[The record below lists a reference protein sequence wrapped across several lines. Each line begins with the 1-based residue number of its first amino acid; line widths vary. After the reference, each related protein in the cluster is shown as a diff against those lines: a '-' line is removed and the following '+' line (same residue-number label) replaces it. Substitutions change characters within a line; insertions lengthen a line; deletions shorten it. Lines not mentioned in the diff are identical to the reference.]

1 MAKFRTD
8 TDTPVTYAIP
18 KIKIPDNRN
27 ISNIDITEYSPY
39 LPHGVFISHALD
51 RSRAVAQSDGE
62 QLWNATKTLP
72 QAIGATLI
80 GDAGSLLDFEDM
92 NNQDDEIGSDLKR
105 WSMNYVDKL
114 HEDNPIYREN
124 PGASFDFGDSAY
136 FYEHGRGLA
145 ESIGA
150 FMIEGMA
157 LGAGVGALFAKGAQA
172 IKFGTVLA
180 KTGNVAKAS
189 RLAKVLT
196 GVESGVVQGMSGL
209 TSSVLLN
216 KIESDGAG
224 IGVFDAT
231 YKTLIDAGIEE
242 TVARKRAADA
252 GEHTILMNRANI
264 LLNVSS
270 AMRFIKP
277 INSTNN
283 ILKKINWKTN
293 LTGLAVE
300 SGQEFLEEEINY
312 LAEQSGLAKGKGKE
326 YGFNEMLDDAMSDK
340 GLESGVLGALGG
352 FMQQGGTQL
361 KDMMSSNKGK
371 IGTLNPETG
380 LYMSNKAY
388 NNMRY
393 DQQETLRV
401 KANKIFSDAGAA
413 PAMESVFRNAKA
425 TIENNKILNDLT
437 AQKEQFLKE
446 GKKSEADAISLQ
458 IQEKVQE
465 HLAFTAFEHFRAG
478 STSDLISV
486 FEKVEKGEA
495 PAMAEKD
502 PSSPEFYKTKA
513 KEAITLIKKLENA
526 YIESQSFKNSQSVY
540 ARKAFQIIKGTTLES
555 VKKEREIHRI
565 KLQEKLDKV
574 KPGVSVAQIEA
585 ASVPGV
591 NPNPNPNATQE
602 EMDER
607 AVLLNNRITLDP
619 LLQTELDRI
628 AKENEEEIKNDTDEI
643 LNQKYKDSEKIL
655 NDLEKELVNEKF
667 QSRKKGETSL
677 SKEFLDSQN
686 FVKKVQKKIQENIEK
701 EILKRENDKLYPNSS
716 ELTIEDSSDVNDLLE
731 RKKAIERDLKN
742 TSIENL
748 EGAFINGKR
757 TLVFTIRGKEYFN
770 LYSSADS
777 SLNRDSDGNIV
788 SVTLTNDKN
797 QSVTF
802 SNERMVD
809 EISYVILTDILS
821 QNNTEISDETVVK
834 KIENLEIIVEEE
846 SISLEEDLYEVNEL
860 IEYLE
865 EEIFKE
871 IKELTSAG
879 FSKKEIKEYIDKS
892 KEKSQIKD
900 LKSAKKKIESK
911 LKLKQN
917 VGKSN
922 KKTSQSSEKSNE
934 RNDTKGKKSISSK
947 EIERKDESFTGISEI
962 TEVQTLLD
970 LNDEI
975 AKKENEKEEEQV
987 ALDLETS
994 RENQISLAEQEKK
1007 DDEKFAKDIAKVDS
1021 VQQLIN
1027 ILDVEKSVNSLS
1039 SERETIIKKRIA
1051 VLKRKATM
1059 LEKEAKE
1066 RKEKD
1071 KEKERLLL
1079 GDENPSESLTDEI
1092 TTSKD
1097 KTLLVNLIAPEGVKP
1112 VTTDQTKTSEVKT
1125 SNVNDKAVEQS
1136 FKEQPK
1142 AETQKVE
1149 ESRGDKADIE
1159 KRRQEEVDKIIK
1171 SIFPNTQLSQ
1181 VVYHGTRTQDKF
1193 DTFDENKIGELDSG
1207 YFGRGFYFSPD
1218 KSYAEGYSKQ
1228 YNGYTITAILNLQN
1242 PLETDANKANTNIS
1256 LENNDGVIV
1265 RVGEN
1270 LNPELNTTEYDT
1282 NEIGEVVVK
1291 NSNQIH
1297 ILSEKELSSIKKIN
1311 DKYDAELA
1319 AFESKQST
1327 KKTNKK
1333 EEIIEEED
1341 LTYENTPIEIQ
1352 EDLGGYPT
1360 QHGVV
1365 QYVDHLDKDFGRTS
1379 AVANTDTSIGEYMA
1393 DYSINKVGV
1402 KIKFVAF
1409 NYSENRELTKEE
1421 IASGDFRKI
1430 DVKMVYLNSV
1440 GEPLMY
1446 NDKPVFGLLLKKLE
1460 KDTETESAIA
1470 LQNRKT
1476 LIAMLAQ
1483 GKEVFTQVTKVS
1495 QGKIGYY
1502 KNGDSF
1508 NPKELF
1514 GEGELLIQNNVGEL
1528 VNSKKSTPNP
1538 KGIFF
1543 KYNGEDVFIKLKR
1556 FNKGVVNFVSPKI
1569 MRSNGEPHNL
1579 RMNVAKVGQHGFD
1592 LLMARLTAQ
1601 AKGIKP
1607 DDNTTASKNMLQNV
1621 GISGLTLAQATDLFF
1636 YKSNRISKN
1645 AINIQYINNKLWVS
1659 YNETINGVTEYVTRD
1674 FAEELH
1680 FSESKNPNANVFN
1693 NFKLSIQN
1701 MYRSFNIEMAGKTF
1715 KELGYEIPFTITND
1729 LGTKTYKPS
1738 DTYDSFMFDQGIL
1751 TTNVQSKVVNG
1762 KRIISFNAKTEFNT
1776 NPNDWDVKD
1785 SVKVEKLK
1793 DNDFESFE
1801 SEINLPESAFEYIEN
1816 PTLEKLDEETFEPET
1831 KITNFF
1837 DLIKSLTVFNTE
1849 SESKEKVLSQSD
1861 VDNFTLED
1869 AQNKASELFD
1879 TNMYKTIF
1887 DDMFIEQKESIFT
1900 STKEQLIKIIK
1911 KICL

>member
-1 MAKFRTD
+1 MSEFKSL
-8 TDTPVTYAIP
+8 TPITYAVP
-18 KIKIPDNRN
+18 KIKVQDNQN
-27 ISNIDITEYSPY
+27 VSPIDITEYSPY

-150 FMIEGMA
+150 FMLEGMA

-231 YKTLIDAGIEE
+231 YKTLIDAGVKE

-312 LAEQSGLAKGKGKE
+312 LAEQSGLAKGKDKE

-340 GLESGVLGALGG
+340 GLESGVLGAIGG

-361 KDMMSSNKGK
+361 KDMVSSNKRK
-371 IGTLNPETG
+371 IGTLNSETG

-401 KANKIFSDAGAA
+401 KANKIFSDTGAA

-437 AQKEQFLKE
+437 AQKEQFIKE

-486 FEKVEKGEA
+486 FEKVEKGES

-585 ASVPGV
+585 ASVSGN

-607 AVLLNNRITLDP
+607 AVLLNNRAMLDP
-619 LLQTELDRI
+619 TLQ
-628 AKENEEEIKNDTDEI
+628 EEYDKKILESDDEIKNATDDD

-655 NDLEKELVNEKF
+655 NDLEKELFNEKF

-701 EILKRENDKLYPNSS
+701 EILKRENNKLYPNSS
-716 ELTIEDSSDVNDLLE
+716 E
-731 RKKAIERDLKN
+731 
-742 TSIENL
+742 
-748 EGAFINGKR
+748 
-757 TLVFTIRGKEYFN
+757 
-770 LYSSADS
+770 
-777 SLNRDSDGNIV
+777 
-788 SVTLTNDKN
+788 
-797 QSVTF
+797 
-802 SNERMVD
+802 
-809 EISYVILTDILS
+809 
-821 QNNTEISDETVVK
+821 
-834 KIENLEIIVEEE
+834 
-846 SISLEEDLYEVNEL
+846 
-860 IEYLE
+860 
-865 EEIFKE
+865 
-871 IKELTSAG
+871 
-879 FSKKEIKEYIDKS
+879 
-892 KEKSQIKD
+892 
-900 LKSAKKKIESK
+900 
-911 LKLKQN
+911 
-917 VGKSN
+917 
-922 KKTSQSSEKSNE
+922 KSNE
-934 RNDTKGKKSISSK
+934 GNDAKGKKSISSK
-947 EIERKDESFTGISEI
+947 EIERKDESLTGISEI

-975 AKKENEKEEEQV
+975 EKKENEKAEEQA

-994 RENQISLAEQEKK
+994 RENQIALAEQEKK

-1051 VLKRKATM
+1051 VLRRKATI

-1079 GDENPSESLTDEI
+1079 GDENPIESLTDEI

-1097 KTLLVNLIAPEGVKP
+1097 KTSLVNLIAPEGVKP
-1112 VTTDQTKTSEVKT
+1112 VTTDQTKTSEVRT
-1125 SNVNDKAVEQS
+1125 SNANGKAVEQS
-1136 FKEQPK
+1136 LKEQSIAESNNTQQDNSVLENKK
-1142 AETQKVE
+1142 AE
-1149 ESRGDKADIE
+1149 IE
-1159 KRRQEEVDKIIK
+1159 RRRQEELTKIIQ
-1171 SIFPNTQLSQ
+1171 SIFPNTKLNEI
-1181 VVYHGTRTQDKF
+1181 VYHGTRTQDKF
-1193 DTFDENKIGELDSG
+1193 DAFDETKIGELDSG

-1228 YNGYTITAILNLQN
+1228 YNGYTIAAILNLQN

-1256 LENNDGVIV
+1256 LKNNDGAIV

-1270 LNPELNTTEYDT
+1270 LNPELNTTEYDA

-1297 ILSEKELSSIKKIN
+1297 ILSEKELSNIDKIN
-1311 DKYDAELA
+1311 AKYDAELA
-1319 AFESKQST
+1319 DFDSKQSI

-1333 EEIIEEED
+1333 EEIIVEED

-1365 QYVDHLDKDFGRTS
+1365 QYVDHLDRDFGRTS

-1409 NYSENRELTKEE
+1409 NYSENRELSKEE
-1421 IASGDFRKI
+1421 IAAGDHRKI

-1446 NDKPVFGLLLKKLE
+1446 NDKPVFGWLLKKLE

-1476 LIAMLAQ
+1476 LIAMLSQ
-1483 GKEVFTQVTKVS
+1483 GKKVFTQVTKVS
-1495 QGKIGYY
+1495 QGKIGYF
-1502 KNGDSF
+1502 KNGESF

-1514 GEGELLIQNNVGEL
+1514 GEGELLVQNNVGEL
-1528 VNSKKSTPNP
+1528 VNSKVSTPNP
-1538 KGIFF
+1538 KGRFF

-1607 DDNTTASKNMLQNV
+1607 NDSTAASKNMLQNV

-1645 AINIQYINNKLWVS
+1645 AINIQYINNKLWIS

-1701 MYRSFNIEMAGKTF
+1701 MYRSFNIEMTGKTF
-1715 KELGYEIPFTITND
+1715 KKLGYEIPFTITND

-1762 KRIISFNAKTEFNT
+1762 KRIISFDAKTEFNT

-1801 SEINLPESAFEYIEN
+1801 SELDLPESAFEYIEN

-1837 DLIKSLTVFNTE
+1837 DLIKPLTVFNTE
-1849 SESKEKVLSQSD
+1849 SENTEKVLSQSD

-1879 TNMYKTIF
+1879 TNLYKAIF